1 MKIFKSGNPYLG
13 ASHSYFVYGFYICTS
28 LDELINLPIL
38 YTKATWTSNA
48 FNNTFYACSRLKDV
62 TFALNNG
69 TPYTVTWKNQVIDLS
84 YYVGYA
90 ESKSDILSGLNNGI
104 TKDKEVKDATSYRL
118 LKNDP
123 DWFTINV
130 NYSRYNHDSAVRTIN
145 SLPDTSAYLASDGG
159 TNTIKF
165 KGASGTNTDGGAIS
179 NLTESEIAVATAKG
193 WTVTFA

>member
-1 MKIFKSGNPYLG
+1 MNIFKSGNPYLG
-13 ASHSYFVYGFYICTS
+13 ASDSYFVYGFYICAS
-28 LDELINLPIL
+28 LDELINLPIP

-69 TPYTVTWKNQVIDLS
+69 VPYTVTWKSQIIDLS
-84 YYVGYA
+84 SYVGYA

-130 NYSRYNHDSAVRTIN
+130 NYSRYNHD
-145 SLPDTSAYLASDGG
+145 
-159 TNTIKF
+159 
-165 KGASGTNTDGGAIS
+165 
-179 NLTESEIAVATAKG
+179 
-193 WTVTFA
+193 